1 MAVLADPLQNFGFLL
16 RHFCRSYSCNFERH
30 SAALGLTLSRCKVLA
45 YLQRNEGVSQARLA
59 FLTTTDPMT
68 QARQLD
74 RMAAEGLLER
84 RADPNDWRAHCLHL
98 LPAAL
103 QVLDEV

>member
-1 MAVLADPLQNFGFLL
+1 MAALADPLQNFGFLL
-16 RHFCRSYSCNFERH
+16 KDVWRLCSCNFERL
-30 SAALGLTLSRCKVLA
+30 SAALGLTLSHCKVLA

-84 RADPNDWRAHCLHL
+84 RADPTDWRAHCLHL

-103 QVLDEV
+103 PVLDEV